1 MDDASAVTLYFEY
14 GSGHPLNLATVW
26 LTGCRAVSAP
36 GKHPRRA
43 SDALVQ
49 DLVEVAPEP
58 WKATLLPAS

>member
-14 GSGHPLNLATVW
+14 GSGHPLNLATVA

-49 DLVEVAPEP
+49 DLVEVTPEP
-58 WKATLLPAS
+58 WKAAPLPAS